1 MKNQE
6 ILCSK
11 DIFPA
16 FNTNNVPII
25 FESSELFAPY
35 LSVAILSLINT
46 ASNKAN
52 YDIIILSNEIRRED
66 QRCLCK
72 LAEGKSNF
80 SIRFFDPTDFVQ
92 SYIDNARYSYLY
104 LNYYRMSL
112 PWILKHYT
120 KVINLGVDVLVKRD
134 IANLF
139 NEDMGEKYIGGVIDL
154 GYQGRLTLDI
164 SPKEL
169 GLDLS
174 LIHI

>member
-52 YDIIILSNEIRRED
+52 YDIIILSN
-66 QRCLCK
+66 
-72 LAEGKSNF
+72 GN
-80 SIRFFDPTDFVQ
+80 
-92 SYIDNARYSYLY
+92 
-104 LNYYRMSL
+104 
-112 PWILKHYT
+112 
-120 KVINLGVDVLVKRD
+120 
-134 IANLF
+134 
-139 NEDMGEKYIGGVIDL
+139 
-154 GYQGRLTLDI
+154 
-164 SPKEL
+164 
-169 GLDLS
+169 
-174 LIHI
+174 

>member
-92 SYIDNARYSYLY
+92 SYIDNARYSYL
-104 LNYYRMSL
+104 
-112 PWILKHYT
+112 
-120 KVINLGVDVLVKRD
+120 
-134 IANLF
+134 
-139 NEDMGEKYIGGVIDL
+139 
-154 GYQGRLTLDI
+154 
-164 SPKEL
+164 
-169 GLDLS
+169 
-174 LIHI
+174 

>member
-72 LAEGKSNF
+72 LAEG
-80 SIRFFDPTDFVQ
+80 
-92 SYIDNARYSYLY
+92 
-104 LNYYRMSL
+104 
-112 PWILKHYT
+112 
-120 KVINLGVDVLVKRD
+120 
-134 IANLF
+134 
-139 NEDMGEKYIGGVIDL
+139 
-154 GYQGRLTLDI
+154 
-164 SPKEL
+164 
-169 GLDLS
+169 
-174 LIHI
+174 

>member
-80 SIRFFDPTDFVQ
+80 SIRFLIPP
-92 SYIDNARYSYLY
+92 ILY
-104 LNYYRMSL
+104 NR
-112 PWILKHYT
+112 ILT
-120 KVINLGVDVLVKRD
+120 MQD
-134 IANLF
+134 
-139 NEDMGEKYIGGVIDL
+139 
-154 GYQGRLTLDI
+154 
-164 SPKEL
+164 
-169 GLDLS
+169 
-174 LIHI
+174 IHICI